1 MASSEESDPTRP
13 EADSAKPAAE
23 DDDLYGV
30 SESEEPALE
39 GGGAPGG
46 GEPPPGGGA
55 APEWYV
61 GLPDGQREGPLPRSE
76 MKRRIDAGDLTRSD
90 LVWRQGMAGWAA
102 AGTVP
107 ELFPAQAAGPGTSG
121 PAPPRPASARPEK
134 GETADQLRAASADV
148 MRRFDSIFERP
159 IFFRVFGRICA
170 VLAAFMLLVA
180 VIAALMD
187 KGGWFVFVFWFA
199 LLFLVGESAAAILE
213 RLDRPQG
220 GPE

>member
-1 MASSEESDPTRP
+1 MTSSDEPSPIPP
-13 EADSAKPAAE
+13 ETDSLKPAEE

-30 SESEEPALE
+30 SESDEPSADS
-39 GGGAPGG
+39 GGGASPGG
-46 GEPPPGGGA
+46 DDVA
-55 APEWYV
+55 EWYV
-61 GLPDGQREGPLPRSE
+61 GLPDGQREGPLARAE
-76 MKRRIDAGDLTRSD
+76 MKRRIGAGELSRAD

-107 ELFPAQAAGPGTSG
+107 ELFAAPAPGPGSAPG
-121 PAPPRPASARPEK
+121 APPPPRPGARSGPDV
-134 GETADQLRAASADV
+134 GQAAAQLRTASADV

-159 IFFRVFGRICA
+159 IFFRAFGRISA

-180 VIAALMD
+180 VIAALME

-199 LLFLVGESAAAILE
+199 LLFLVAEAAAAILD

-220 GPE
+220 GGE